1 MRSQH
6 WLKCKLVAECRGTC
20 SLQCKHPGDMD
31 GQSDYIIPFPMEQS
45 GQLLC
50 LRKEFT
56 DPLILCLPCSVSG
69 YTHSVASASYY
80 LPSYLGV
87 CWMIVPF
94 SPLVT
99 SLQAI
104 PSSVAGDSS
113 QLPVREENGEVILP
127 FFWLDAYED
136 PLNQPGTVFLFGKVK
151 LPNAKLYSRFVYS
164 GTPHC
169 GHP

>member
-1 MRSQH
+1 MGGVTTLSPSYGAE
-6 WLKCKLVAECRGTC
+6 WSTSVSTLLKF
-20 SLQCKHPGDMD
+20 QD
-31 GQSDYIIPFPMEQS
+31 
-45 GQLLC
+45 
-50 LRKEFT
+50 T
-56 DPLILCLPCSVSG
+56 DP
-69 YTHSVASASYY
+69 VASAVYY
-80 LPSYLGV
+80 LPFYLGV
-87 CWMIVPF
+87 CWMIIPF

-104 PSSVAGDSS
+104 PSSVVGDSS
-113 QLPVREENGEVILP
+113 QLPVREENGEVTLP

-164 GTPHC
+164 GTPPPLLHC